1 MAAVSW
7 VALTKVVVRAA
18 PFQRTPEP
26 FTKLLPLTVKV
37 NAASPVVALVGDTDV
52 SVGAGLLTENV
63 CAADVPP
70 PGVGVSTVTG
80 TLAAV
85 AMSAAAIAA
94 VNWVALTKVVVR
106 AAPFQRTV
114 EPLVKPVPLTV
125 SVKAAPPTC
134 ALVGDRLETVGTG
147 LLIENVNTPD
157 VPPSGPDRTTVTDAV
172 PTAAR
177 SEAGMAAGGR
187 AGLTKVVVRV
197 APFQRTVDPFT
208 NPVPLTV
215 SVKAAPPT
223 VALVGVSPVIVGMG
237 LLTGNVCA
245 AEVPPPGVGVNTVT
259 CGVPAVA
266 MSAAGIA
273 AVSWVALMK
282 VVVRAAPFH
291 CTALPFTN
299 PVPFTVSV
307 KPAPPKGVLAG
318 DSEEIVGAALLIESV
333 RAAEVPPPGVGV
345 MTVTEAVPA
354 PGLSA
359 AVIAAVS
366 WMVLTKVVVRV
377 APFQRTVDPFTNPV
391 PLTVSVKA
399 APPAVALVGVSPVI
413 VGMGLSTGN
422 VCAAEVPPPGVG
434 VNTVTCGVPAVA
446 MSAAVIAAVSC
457 VALMT
462 VVVRVLPFQRTVEP
476 LTKLAPFTVRVNAS
490 PPANPLPG
498 VRLLTVG
505 AGLMIEKVCAA
516 EVPPPGAGV
525 TTLTEAV
532 PAAAMSAA
540 VIAAV
545 SWVALMKVVV
555 RAAPFHCTA
564 LPFTNPVPFTVSVKP
579 APPKGVLAGDS
590 EEIVGT
596 ALLIES
602 VRAAEVPPP
611 GVGV

>member
-80 TLAAV
+80 RLAAV

-187 AGLTKVVVRV
+187 AGLTKVVVRT
-197 APFQRTVDPFT
+197 APFQRTVAPFT

-245 AEVPPPGVGVNTVT
+245 AEVPPPG
-259 CGVPAVA
+259 A
-266 MSAAGIA
+266 
-273 AVSWVALMK
+273 
-282 VVVRAAPFH
+282 
-291 CTALPFTN
+291 
-299 PVPFTVSV
+299 
-307 KPAPPKGVLAG
+307 
-318 DSEEIVGAALLIESV
+318 
-333 RAAEVPPPGVGV
+333 
-345 MTVTEAVPA
+345 
-354 PGLSA
+354 
-359 AVIAAVS
+359 
-366 WMVLTKVVVRV
+366 
-377 APFQRTVDPFTNPV
+377 
-391 PLTVSVKA
+391 
-399 APPAVALVGVSPVI
+399 
-413 VGMGLSTGN
+413 
-422 VCAAEVPPPGVG
+422 G

-446 MSAAVIAAVSC
+446 MSAAVIVAVSW
-457 VALMT
+457 VALT
-462 VVVRVLPFQRTVEP
+462 KVVVRAAPFHCTPEP
-476 LTKLAPFTVRVNAS
+476 LMNPLPFTVSVKSA
-490 PPANPLPG
+490 PPKSALAGDSEEIIGPA
-498 VRLLTVG
+498 LL
-505 AGLMIEKVCAA
+505 IESVCAA
-516 EVPPPGAGV
+516 EVPPPGV
-525 TTLTEAV
+525 DVITVIEAV
-532 PAAAMSAA
+532 PVVAMSAA

-545 SWVALMKVVV
+545 SWVALTKVVV
-555 RAAPFHCTA
+555 RAAPFHCTV
-564 LPFTNPVPFTVSVKP
+564 LPLTKPVPVAVSVNP
-579 APPKGVLAGDS
+579 APPAVALVGDTHVSVGAGLFS
-590 EEIVGT
+590 GN
-596 ALLIES
+596 AC
-602 VRAAEVPPP
+602 AAEEPPP
-611 GVGV
+611 GVGVTARA